1 MVQVLSARLRKLRP
15 AEECDGTS
23 EVFLCYGSPQK
34 KARRRSEE
42 SVKVQFNSK
51 MVSMDFA
58 RGPRSLQEMFDP
70 TVDLRSSLEAR
81 PQYIRNIQNFCRY
94 GLESSDA
101 YSGVCMNRQSDFLLD
116 FVLEPYLVDSVDNY
130 FGRKVV
136 FHTASSDTSASCR
149 AMLCGLSEA
158 YDDGISCVFGM
169 HRNRLAKEHLEEID
183 KLIGEALPNSKC
195 SEEELTQKQNNHEG
209 VREYLK
215 QNGEVL
221 FHMSSKAWCHK
232 HKKNCIVRHL
242 PRHVPGLHPM
252 RLRSSGGGVTC
263 TGWCSPGLQK
273 RFSDQSEP
281 HHDIFIAE
289 RRQEAIT
296 EEWSWVECSGRKLYP
311 IDVKVAQPLAKTH
324 FVKWVYVGPQH
335 IGFPV
340 GRERCFGF
348 LGAHFGLRWVG
359 PDTQEEVQAAFQEF
373 CFRQMEVDARIC
385 FQSTDAELRS
395 EYRQLL
401 EKRNIYDPDELPIN
415 RETFERCLP
424 PGAVLRFR
432 EHVEVAEKRIASNL
446 AAISDIDHWV
456 GSKNG
461 QCGPWIAAILTHGMF
476 YNFNDERMATI
487 KDMCLC
493 QGLDSHGLGPAA
505 VEARQ
510 LLDRLLA
517 FKRRDAMAILGNGLN
532 PLVFLR
538 FQLFM
543 MANCVRVEL
552 PTVQHA
558 LSASEPAD
566 DIEDHGGKKWFG
578 SDDELEESSWLKA
591 LDEALGGAGQHETY
605 IDSTDEESED
615 SLHVTDDV
623 EEEVM

>member
-1 MVQVLSARLRKLRP
+1 MHA
-15 AEECDGTS
+15 
-23 EVFLCYGSPQK
+23 FL
-34 KARRRSEE
+34 
-42 SVKVQFNSK
+42 
-51 MVSMDFA
+51 
-58 RGPRSLQEMFDP
+58 
-70 TVDLRSSLEAR
+70 
-81 PQYIRNIQNFCRY
+81 
-94 GLESSDA
+94 
-101 YSGVCMNRQSDFLLD
+101 
-116 FVLEPYLVDSVDNY
+116 
-130 FGRKVV
+130 
-136 FHTASSDTSASCR
+136 
-149 AMLCGLSEA
+149 
-158 YDDGISCVFGM
+158 
-169 HRNRLAKEHLEEID
+169 
-183 KLIGEALPNSKC
+183 
-195 SEEELTQKQNNHEG
+195 
-209 VREYLK
+209 
-215 QNGEVL
+215 
-221 FHMSSKAWCHK
+221 
-232 HKKNCIVRHL
+232 
-242 PRHVPGLHPM
+242 
-252 RLRSSGGGVTC
+252 
-263 TGWCSPGLQK
+263 
-273 RFSDQSEP
+273 
-281 HHDIFIAE
+281 
-289 RRQEAIT
+289 
-296 EEWSWVECSGRKLYP
+296 
-311 IDVKVAQPLAKTH
+311 
-324 FVKWVYVGPQH
+324 
-335 IGFPV
+335 
-340 GRERCFGF
+340 
-348 LGAHFGLRWVG
+348 
-359 PDTQEEVQAAFQEF
+359 
-373 CFRQMEVDARIC
+373 

-395 EYRQLL
+395 EYRQPI
-401 EKRNIYDPDELPIN
+401 EQMNIYDPDELPIN

-432 EHVEVAEKRIASNL
+432 EHVEVDEKMIASNL